1 MLDAIRDAIAANQL
15 DTRAYSDAVKT
26 WMAVM
31 GIALLS
37 SVFFAPVRSG
47 ARWILSAAVL
57 NIAGLVLIRVAF
69 PELDRT
75 TIGTSIHLIYWTL
88 VLVIILRP
96 SARAGRQKMQPT
108 LFQKIYGVWL
118 VGVSAIMVTSLVLDL
133 RTALG
138 WLQ

>member
-15 DTRAYSDAVKT
+15 DTRAYSDAVKA

-57 NIAGLVLIRVAF
+57 NIAGLILIRVAF

-88 VLVIILRP
+88 VLAIIWRP
-96 SARAGRQKMQPT
+96 TARASRQNMQPT

>member
-15 DTRAYSDAVKT
+15 DTRMYSDAVKA

-47 ARWILSAAVL
+47 ARWILSAALL

-88 VLVIILRP
+88 VLVIIWRP
-96 SARAGRQKMQPT
+96 SARASRQKMQSTP
-108 LFQKIYGVWL
+108 FHKIYGVWL

-138 WLQ
+138 WPQ